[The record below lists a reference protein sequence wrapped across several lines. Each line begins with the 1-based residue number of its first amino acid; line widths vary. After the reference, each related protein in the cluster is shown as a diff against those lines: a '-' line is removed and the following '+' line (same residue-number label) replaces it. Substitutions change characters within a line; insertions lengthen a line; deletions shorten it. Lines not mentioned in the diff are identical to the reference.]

1 MSPEA
6 VGPVET
12 IAQRVKEL
20 RARRGWTA
28 AQLGKEMEKYGPRW
42 DRFAVANLETG
53 KRKNVTVS
61 ELMALALALDVAPTH
76 LIIPLDD
83 RPYKIAPNYT
93 LPTLDAREWFRGNV
107 PLFSMHGERTRI
119 YLSERPLADLEGR
132 KPEFA
137 ELRTTLVPDPDN
149 PDDPDRAVPLVS
161 YSRVEPEPGDS
172 SSDAADQ
179 EERRG

>member
-12 IAQRVKEL
+12 IGQRVKEL

-28 AQLGKEMEKYGPRW
+28 AQLGKELGKHGVRW

-53 KRKNVTVS
+53 KRKNVTVT

-76 LIIPLDD
+76 LLIPLDD
-83 RPYKIAPNYT
+83 RLYKITPTYF

-107 PLFSMHGERTRI
+107 PLYGMHGERART

-132 KPEFA
+132 KPDFA

-161 YSRVEPEPGDS
+161 YSRGEPESGDS
-172 SSDAADQ
+172 SADPADQ
-179 EERRG
+179 EESRG